1 MPVRSG
7 LSSASRAIRAICAAT
22 ALVTFA
28 AVGAVAGPAQA
39 ATQPIGM
46 DISSW
51 QHVGGHSINW
61 QSVRAAG
68 HSFVIVKATEGTGYV
83 NPYFAGDS
91 LDAQRAGLVRAAY
104 HYARPARPVVTDA
117 VAEAQYFVA
126 TAGTLAGPGVLPP
139 VLDLEE
145 TGGLGASD
153 LIQWT
158 KSWLATVQQLTGRA
172 PMIYTY
178 RYFWANDMSGTSAFT
193 GYPLWLADY
202 NSTFG
207 GTVGGW
213 PSWAI
218 WQYTA
223 GAAVPGVYGN
233 VDMNRFNGTS
243 AQLLSLANGAPVPP
257 PAVTVPAPP
266 ASVTATP
273 VDATG
278 AAQLTWQPG
287 SNGGSA
293 ITSYAVTAQP
303 GGATV
308 TVQAP
313 QTATTVVGLDPS
325 VAYTFSVT
333 ATNAVGSSAPA
344 TTGLAPA
351 GPGPTPTPV
360 PVAAPPVRA
369 MTTLAI
375 VGQSPTISYGASTAL
390 SARLTRAATKTA
402 LAGRS
407 VVLEARSATTG
418 LYLAVTTLTTNADG
432 VVSTVLTPRATTQY
446 RFRFAGTNAG
456 VGSGN
461 PTGERPSIAVAAV
474 NVRVRIVSTLSATS
488 VRAGQRLTMSGRVTP
503 ATSGYVYLQTVL
515 NGRWTTLARTAI
527 GRTGLFSF
535 PVVPAVRGSRY
546 YRVSTST
553 TSAYAGTYSAT
564 AYLHVR

>member
-1 MPVRSG
+1 MSERPAPSLALRG
-7 LSSASRAIRAICAAT
+7 LRAMCAAT
-22 ALVTFA
+22 ACVTFTA
-28 AVGAVAGPAQA
+28 IGAVASPAHA
-39 ATQPIGM
+39 ASQPIGM

-51 QHVGGHSINW
+51 QHLGGRSIDW

-68 HSFVIVKATEGTGYV
+68 HSFTIIKATEGTGYV

-91 LDAQRAGLVRAAY
+91 VAATSVGLVRAAY
-104 HYARPARPVVTDA
+104 HYARPTRPVVTDA
-117 VAEAQYFVA
+117 TAEARYFVA

-145 TGGLGASD
+145 TGGLSPAE

-158 KSWLATVQQLTGRA
+158 TSWLATVKQLTGRA

-178 RYFWANDMSGTSAFT
+178 RYFWSVDMAGTSAFV

-202 NSTFG
+202 NATFG

-213 PSWAI
+213 PKWSV

-223 GAAVPGVYGN
+223 GATVPGVYGK
-233 VDMNRFNGTS
+233 VDMNRFNGTT
-243 AQLLSLANGAPVPP
+243 ADLLALANGAPVAP
-257 PAVTVPAPP
+257 PAPP
-266 ASVTATP
+266 S
-273 VDATG
+273 
-278 AAQLTWQPG
+278 
-287 SNGGSA
+287 
-293 ITSYAVTAQP
+293 
-303 GGATV
+303 
-308 TVQAP
+308 
-313 QTATTVVGLDPS
+313 
-325 VAYTFSVT
+325 
-333 ATNAVGSSAPA
+333 

-360 PVAAPPVRA
+360 PVAAPPARV
-369 MTTLAI
+369 MTTLRI

-390 SARLTRAATKTA
+390 SARLTSATTKTA

-418 LYLAVTTLTTNADG
+418 LYLAVTTLRTNADG
-432 VVSTVLTPRATTQY
+432 VVSAVLTPRATTQY

-461 PTGERPSIAVAAV
+461 PTGERPSIALVAV
-474 NVRVRIVSTLSATS
+474 NVRVRIVSRLSATS
-488 VRAGQRLTMSGRVTP
+488 VRAGQRLTMSGQVSP
-503 ATSGYVYLQTVL
+503 ATSGYVYLQTQL
-515 NGRWTTLARTAI
+515 NGRWTTIARTSI
-527 GRTGLFSF
+527 GRTGLYAFS
-535 PVVPAVRGSRY
+535 VVPSVRGSRT
-546 YRVSTST
+546 YRVTMPT